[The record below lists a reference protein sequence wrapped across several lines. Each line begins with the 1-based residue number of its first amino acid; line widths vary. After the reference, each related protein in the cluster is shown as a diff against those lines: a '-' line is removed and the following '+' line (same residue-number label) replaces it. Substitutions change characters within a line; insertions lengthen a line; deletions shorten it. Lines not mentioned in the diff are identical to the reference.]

1 MKYIN
6 QKDYPDWL
14 YVTCVDMDEEN
25 RERGRT
31 TTVAS
36 SACGLCAAIIAA
48 DRLLVHPGFGLK
60 EALKLSYDVGAN
72 REIGTDYDIYA
83 PAFAEK
89 MGLEL
94 EGSDDPERLRYCLRT
109 GGAAVVLVSG
119 DRDGYTG
126 VFSHNG
132 HYVVAVSEERDG
144 RIAMLDP
151 AYWPNKY
158 EEEGRKG
165 LIEVKNG
172 VMAVCDMQV
181 LMNDTDTISPRF
193 YLFWRK

>member
-25 RERGRT
+25 REKGRT

-48 DRLLVHPGFGLK
+48 DRLLVDPGFGLK

-94 EGSDDPERLRYCLRT
+94 EDSDDPERLRYCLRT

-151 AYWPNKY
+151 AYWPDKY

-165 LIEVKNG
+165 LVEVKNG